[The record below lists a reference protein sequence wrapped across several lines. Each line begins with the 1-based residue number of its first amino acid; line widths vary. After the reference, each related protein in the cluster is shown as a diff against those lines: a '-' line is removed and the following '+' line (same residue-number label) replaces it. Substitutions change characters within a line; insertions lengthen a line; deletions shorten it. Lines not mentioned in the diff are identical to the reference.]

1 LSRLLLP
8 TPIAFTTLL
17 LILPVAYVIGTLVV
31 NVGSGLAYVYVKI
44 PPDGELYRVYHVGGT
59 RVVALTGYD
68 FGPVANTFIL
78 ASIVSIVSTGL
89 ALVTAVTCLSLRGPS
104 RLLLGYIA
112 PLVASIP
119 APLISAYAV
128 IHLFHRD
135 FGLINVVLGE
145 LLGFKISL
153 EGIAGVA
160 VYQILN
166 FYPIAHLIILSY
178 MELIDRR
185 VVEVAYNLGG
195 RGLGVVSRIVVPLAK
210 PAILVSLSLV
220 FILSADDLSGPIA
233 FSRYNSARNVM
244 AYIAYYDFISEL
256 GYTVSVRAV
265 TYIAILTVT
274 AVVVFLIAW
283 RHLKSYLYP
292 VASPTRIHLDLGLL
306 KIPLLTATLVLTS
319 LAVLPTLLVVGYSL
333 TEGWFGSRTPLGVT
347 VDNYLRVV
355 SNQYYARALANTVA
369 YTVIAVVIAAIIAH
383 MAAYSSLRSNS
394 RLSPLVEVLTVIPIV
409 VPGIAVGIGYFH
421 LFHSLFKSV
430 PPLDPMVNP
439 SLYLVLA
446 YASRR
451 LTYTSR
457 PIIASLQKIPLSL
470 EEQALNLGARALR
483 VIRTIILPLTLN
495 PMLVGVLLTA
505 LHVSTE
511 FSVSVVLAG
520 AYGVSAS
527 HPAPITPVILGAL
540 TYNPLSIHVMS
551 ALLIATLVA
560 SITASVAVM
569 LVASAIVS
577 GLGLKG
583 VLVLARGVRV

>member
-1 LSRLLLP
+1 LSKLLLP

-135 FGLINVVLGE
+135 FGLVNVVLGE
-145 LLGFKISL
+145 LLGFKIAL

-160 VYQILN
+160 VYQVLN
-166 FYPIAHLIILSY
+166 FYPIAHLIVLSY
-178 MELIDRR
+178 MELIDRS

-195 RGLGVVSRIVVPLAK
+195 RGLGVVSRIVMPLAK

-220 FILSADDLSGPIA
+220 FVLSAEDLSGPIA
-233 FSRYNSARNVM
+233 FSRYNSARNLM
-244 AYIAYYDFISEL
+244 SYIAYYDFVSEL

-274 AVVVFLIAW
+274 AVVVFLVAW

-333 TEGWFGSRTPLGVT
+333 TEGWFVT

-520 AYGVSAS
+520 AHGVSAS